1 MISNLDRNR
10 DNGAFDLTLRIRI
23 RPRPHRSNSL
33 FTKFIRSREPTVV
46 AGAKRGALYAPRGA
60 SSKETMGDDETTLE
74 LRSTSILS
82 LSSHTRHGVRSAE
95 KANFAGT
102 EKTLFTSEG
111 TKTARDASRKVLR
124 TGRQL
129 YEDAT
134 AARLL
139 EGGLKKPTVRG
150 WLGEKFI
157 NVFLERL
164 VARTE
169 SQ

>member
-1 MISNLDRNR
+1 MEH
-10 DNGAFDLTLRIRI
+10 LTLRIRV

-33 FTKFIRSREPTVV
+33 FTKFERSREPTQSSPAQKAAHCMHHV
-46 AGAKRGALYAPRGA
+46 GRSPRRQWA
-60 SSKETMGDDETTLE
+60 MTRRHSSCAQLQ
-74 LRSTSILS
+74 SFLS
-82 LSSHTRHGVRSAE
+82 LDSRVSSHTRRVRSAE

-134 AARLL
+134 AAR
-139 EGGLKKPTVRG
+139 RG
-150 WLGEKFI
+150 IEKADSPRMAWKEI
-157 NVFLERL
+157 Y
-164 VARTE
+164 
-169 SQ
+169 

>member
-1 MISNLDRNR
+1 MEH
-10 DNGAFDLTLRIRI
+10 LTLRIRV

-33 FTKFIRSREPTVV
+33 FYQVRTEPRTNSRRRRK
-46 AGAKRGALYAPRGA
+46 KRGALYAPRGA
-60 SSKETMGDDETTLE
+60 SSKETMDDDETTLE

-82 LSSHTRHGVRSAE
+82 LSRATPHTHRVRSAE

-134 AARLL
+134 AAR
-139 EGGLKKPTVRG
+139 RG
-150 WLGEKFI
+150 IEKTDSPWM
-157 NVFLERL
+157 
-164 VARTE
+164 ARRE
-169 SQ
+169 IY

>member
-1 MISNLDRNR
+1 MEH
-10 DNGAFDLTLRIRI
+10 LTLRIRV

-33 FTKFIRSREPTVV
+33 FTKFEWSREPTVV
-46 AGAKRGALYAPRGA
+46 AGAKSGALYAPRGA

-82 LSSHTRHGVRSAE
+82 LSSGRATHAQSSIGE

-134 AARLL
+134 AAR
-139 EGGLKKPTVRG
+139 RG
-150 WLGEKFI
+150 IEKADSP
-157 NVFLERL
+157 RM
-164 VARTE
+164 ARRE
-169 SQ
+169 IY